1 MSKNEQSMEQ
11 EKFLDSLKEN
21 YVKRIEEVDAF
32 SKRFTQ
38 MYAEVNTE
46 YLYGYLNLVQHYL
59 DLQKNYSNRYFE
71 WHIPDFMSDV
81 IKQNTETW
89 VQAVQN
95 VDSVC
100 IEGLR
105 NVKNN
110 LKTVNKNATLCL
122 QSFER
127 ASKIHEDVKLGNNKN
142 ELKQKSTEIE
152 PIVTQTNQI
161 LKEDLQ
167 QR

>member
-1 MSKNEQSMEQ
+1 MSKNEQNIEQ
-11 EKFLDSLKEN
+11 EKFIDSLKEN

-46 YLYGYLNLVQHYL
+46 CLYGYLNLVQHYL
-59 DLQKNYSNRYFE
+59 DLQKKYSNRYSK
-71 WHIPDFMSDV
+71 WLIPDFMSDAV
-81 IKQNTETW
+81 KQNTETW
-89 VQAVQN
+89 IQAVQN

-110 LKTVNKNATLCL
+110 FKAANKNTALCM

-127 ASKIHEDVKLGNNKN
+127 ASKIYEDVRLRNNKN
-142 ELKQKSTEIE
+142 ELEQKSTEIE
-152 PIVTQTNQI
+152 PIVTQTN
-161 LKEDLQ
+161 
-167 QR
+167 